1 MLDTSIQIERLIGPY
16 AKQVAIEK
24 HLQESNAQFV
34 TSNYVMMEFQRT
46 VIADYVRV
54 HNQIVRYQD
63 WEEVTQSIRNSQV
76 GYRSRALGRTMQI
89 LTHAMVSSH
98 LNRDDAADL
107 LKVQI
112 RRELKKTFLA

>member
-1 MLDTSIQIERLIGPY
+1 MTSSIQVMLDTSIQIERLIGPY

-76 GYRSRALGRTMQI
+76 GYRS
-89 LTHAMVSSH
+89 
-98 LNRDDAADL
+98 
-107 LKVQI
+107 
-112 RRELKKTFLA
+112 